1 MREGFQCSLGTF
13 KEKTNILINNKQK
26 DLNSIDENKHFLQKK
41 LIKNKLFLLVLVFFF
56 EYGNIDI
63 FNV

>member
-26 DLNSIDENKHFLQKK
+26 DFNSIDENKHFLQKK